1 MKKNIV
7 NKLSDRNS
15 VVLTTKLLVIT
26 SLLLFK
32 STLAA
37 SEVTTMDTHENDVIK
52 KDTQQRATGQFAIE
66 GYDPV
71 AYFTELR
78 AVKGSEEF
86 SHEWLGDQWLFSS
99 EENREFFIMDA
110 MAYMP
115 NYGGYCSF
123 DPVSAGHDHDVDP
136 TVWRILN
143 DKLYLY
149 YSEQTAGQK
158 MHADEWRKV
167 KAGLA
172 QQ

>member
-7 NKLSDRNS
+7 NRLSDRDA
-15 VVLTTKLLVIT
+15 VVLTTKLLVFT

-32 STLAA
+32 SALAA
-37 SEVTTMDTHENDVIK
+37 SEVTTMDTHENDVVK
-52 KDTQQRATGQFAIE
+52 KDAQQRTTDQTAIE

-78 AVKGSEEF
+78 AVKGSEEI

-99 EENREFFIMDA
+99 EKNKKLFILDA

-158 MHADEWRKV
+158 MHAEEWRKV

-172 QQ
+172 QH

>member
-1 MKKNIV
+1 
-7 NKLSDRNS
+7 
-15 VVLTTKLLVIT
+15 
-26 SLLLFK
+26 
-32 STLAA
+32 
-37 SEVTTMDTHENDVIK
+37 
-52 KDTQQRATGQFAIE
+52 
-66 GYDPV
+66 
-71 AYFTELR
+71 
-78 AVKGSEEF
+78 
-86 SHEWLGDQWLFSS
+86 
-99 EENREFFIMDA
+99 MDA

-123 DPVSAGHDHDVDP
+123 DPVSEGHDHDVDP
-136 TVWRILN
+136 AVWRILN

>member
-1 MKKNIV
+1 MKKIV
-7 NKLSDRNS
+7 IATLSDRNT
-15 VVLTTKLLVIT
+15 VVSTAKLLVIT

-37 SEVTTMDTHENDVIK
+37 SDITTMDAHENDVVK
-52 KDTQQRATGQFAIE
+52 KDIQKRTIEQTAIE

-78 AVKGSEEF
+78 AVKGSDEI
-86 SHEWLGDQWLFSS
+86 SHEWLGDKWLFSS
-99 EENREFFIMDA
+99 EKNKKLFVMDT

-123 DPVSAGHDHDVDP
+123 DPVSAGHDHNVDP

-158 MHADEWRKV
+158 MHADEWKKV